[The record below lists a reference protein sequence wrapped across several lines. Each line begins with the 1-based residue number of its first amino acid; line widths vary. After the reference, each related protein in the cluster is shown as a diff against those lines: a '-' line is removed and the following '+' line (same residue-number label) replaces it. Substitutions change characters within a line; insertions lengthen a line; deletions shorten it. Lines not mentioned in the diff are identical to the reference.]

1 MGFEGPK
8 EVKRV
13 KFVTINAL
21 QFKKNSSGIGV
32 MIRELFSHYTLITS
46 RQCRVILPRDCPDFP
61 ASPDTQ
67 LIRIPWTY
75 RQGIRRILFQTFSMG
90 KKYGKDTIL
99 LTTDSKAPFFV
110 ARSCTLVPLV
120 TDLAVFRMPQVYQLS
135 RALWW
140 KLQYRYLCRR
150 ADFFLAIS
158 EFTKQEMVQMLGIPA
173 EKIHVVPCA
182 ASDALA
188 PVEDREQLCRL
199 REKYRL
205 PDRYFLFVGNAN
217 PRKNLARIIRAFDRV
232 VESAGIDCHLVIA
245 GGQGWKFSE
254 EDTLRDVRHKDR
266 IRFIGF
272 VEDEDMPALYS
283 AAELFLFPTLYE
295 GFGIPVI
302 EAQLCGTPV
311 LTSNCSSLPEVA
323 GDAAVYVDPYSEE
336 SIRDGMVR
344 VLCDPEFARE
354 LRQKGFENAHRF
366 SWQHSAQILETI
378 IQKEAGD

>member
-32 MIRELFSHYTLITS
+32 MIRELFSHYTLVTS
-46 RQCRVILPRDCPDFP
+46 RHCRVILPRDCPDFP
-61 ASPDTQ
+61 ASRDAQ

-90 KKYGKDTIL
+90 EKYGKDTIL
-99 LTTDSKAPFFV
+99 LTTDSKAPLLV

-140 KLQYRYLCRR
+140 KLQYCYLCRR

-158 EFTKQEMVQMLGIPA
+158 EFTKQEMVQLLGIPA

-182 ASDALA
+182 GPDSLA
-188 PVEDREQLCRL
+188 PVDDPEQLRQL

-205 PDRYFLFVGNAN
+205 PQRYLLFVGNSN
-217 PRKNLARIIRAFDRV
+217 PRKNLARMIRAFDRAA
-232 VESAGIDCHLVIA
+232 ESAGRDFHLVIA

-254 EDTLRDVRHKDR
+254 DDALREIRHKDQ
-266 IRFIGF
+266 IHFIGF
-272 VEDEDMPALYS
+272 VEDEDMLALYS

-336 SIRDGMVR
+336 SICEGLLRLLG
-344 VLCDPEFARE
+344 DPQLAGE
-354 LRQKGFENAHRF
+354 LRKKGFENARRF
-366 SWQHSAQILETI
+366 SWQKSAERLDEI
-378 IQKEAGD
+378 INEEVKQ

>member
-1 MGFEGPK
+1 MK
-8 EVKRV
+8 S
-13 KFVTINAL
+13 VTVNAL
-21 QFKKNSSGIGV
+21 QFKQNSSGIGV
-32 MIRELFSHYTLITS
+32 MIRELFSRYTRTTS
-46 RQCRVILPRDCPDFP
+46 RRCRVILPRDGPDFP
-61 ASPDTQ
+61 AAPGTE
-67 LIRIPWTY
+67 IVRIPWTY
-75 RQGIRRILFQTFSMG
+75 RQNIRRMVFQTFVMG
-90 KKYGKDTIL
+90 RRYGKDTIL
-99 LTTDSKAPFFV
+99 LTTDSKAPFLLD
-110 ARSCTLVPLV
+110 RSCTLVPLI
-120 TDLAVFRMPQVYQLS
+120 TDLAVFRMPQVYRTS
-135 RALWW
+135 RAVWW
-140 KLQYRYLCRR
+140 KLQYKYLCRR

-158 EFTKQEMVQMLGIPA
+158 EFTKREMTQLLGIPA
-173 EKIHVVPCA
+173 EKIHVVHCA

-188 PVEDREQLCRL
+188 PVEDREKLCRL

-232 VESAGIDCHLVIA
+232 VESAESGCNLVIA

-295 GFGIPVI
+295 GFGIPII

-344 VLCDPEFARE
+344 VLSDPEFARE
-354 LRQKGFENAHRF
+354 LRQKGLANALRF
-366 SWQHSAQILETI
+366 SWQHSAQLLETI
-378 IQKEAGD
+378 IQKEVGE